1 MMTQRRGSE
10 IRAYILWGRYLGTDD
25 EEKARAISRNYAAP
39 NSAHFWMPKPEI
51 SEGLAGVLRIAR
63 GRVPYDVYLLYPKG
77 VLWETQIPAPAYWQQ
92 QMGVLQGDPFDITR
106 LESRI
111 QQLLAK

>member
-1 MMTQRRGSE
+1 MLTQRRSPE
-10 IRAYILWGRYLGTDD
+10 IRAYFLWGRYLGTDD
-25 EEKARAISRNYAAP
+25 EEKARATSRKYPAP
-39 NSAHFWMPKPEI
+39 NTAHFWMPKPEF
-51 SEGLAGVLRIAR
+51 SGELAGVLRIAQ
-63 GRVPYDVYLLYPKG
+63 GRVPYDVYLLYPKS

-111 QQLLAK
+111 QQLLTR